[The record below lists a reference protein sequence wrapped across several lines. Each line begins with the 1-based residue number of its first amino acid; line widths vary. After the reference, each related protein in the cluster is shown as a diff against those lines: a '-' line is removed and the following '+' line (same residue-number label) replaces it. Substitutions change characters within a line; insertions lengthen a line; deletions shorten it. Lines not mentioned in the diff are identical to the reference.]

1 MVESRDQGHAGHAGR
16 RGGRRP
22 SRVVKG
28 WARSPDTARVSRT
41 PLSEAARAACLDQVM
56 RALWRSSLFGIP
68 ASSLLA
74 VIFGSS
80 VPLSRRVAFVVLV
93 SVADIVTMVC
103 TGRYLGRRRRGEVV
117 NRYTVG
123 LLCTMLVASAWG
135 SPAVFALPGVQNVE
149 LRAVYML
156 FVCGISATY
165 VVGTAG
171 RRLYFYSSQIPL
183 LLPVAIVFLTSA
195 DRVTQLLGVAVPIY
209 FVVMASQHH
218 EVHAVVVSELQ
229 LREHNDEANARLREA
244 NTQLTRQ
251 ALHDELTGLANRAA
265 FVETLQAAV
274 AVARRQG
281 TIVGVLYF
289 DIDRLK
295 VVNDSLGHGAGD
307 MLLVQIAQRVHRLL
321 RSTDVLARLGGDE
334 FTMLLDKLHSNGE
347 AVVIAERVAQSFGE
361 PFEICG
367 RPINVSASIG
377 VATNRDTTDNAE
389 LLLSYADAAQYRAKQ
404 SGRNRTEVFDVK
416 LRKAIESRLDDEH
429 ALRDAIAQGRIVAW
443 YQPEVDLR
451 TGLFVGAEALARWDH
466 PERGILE
473 AGKFVPLAEETG
485 LVLELDDAIV
495 RSVVTT
501 RAELSGFGLLDS
513 FRIWCNVSATRLT
526 RGMPAEQLAR
536 LFERTGCD
544 PNLIGLEIT
553 ETGVLGDVVA
563 AAREIAAVRELGVK
577 VALDDFGTGQSSL
590 TLLRSLTI
598 DRVKIDR
605 TFISEFT
612 RDSRDTA
619 IVRRVIALAH
629 DLGLDVVAEG
639 VETPEQARLLV
650 ELGCTRAQGH
660 LWAKAVPIDELRA
673 RLDAQQ
679 RDAVVA
685 VHDPESGI
693 AR

>member
-1 MVESRDQGHAGHAGR
+1 
-16 RGGRRP
+16 
-22 SRVVKG
+22 
-28 WARSPDTARVSRT
+28 
-41 PLSEAARAACLDQVM
+41 
-56 RALWRSSLFGIP
+56 
-68 ASSLLA
+68 
-74 VIFGSS
+74 
-80 VPLSRRVAFVVLV
+80 
-93 SVADIVTMVC
+93 
-103 TGRYLGRRRRGEVV
+103 
-117 NRYTVG
+117 
-123 LLCTMLVASAWG
+123 
-135 SPAVFALPGVQNVE
+135 
-149 LRAVYML
+149 
-156 FVCGISATY
+156 
-165 VVGTAG
+165 
-171 RRLYFYSSQIPL
+171 
-183 LLPVAIVFLTSA
+183 
-195 DRVTQLLGVAVPIY
+195 
-209 FVVMASQHH
+209 
-218 EVHAVVVSELQ
+218 
-229 LREHNDEANARLREA
+229 
-244 NTQLTRQ
+244 
-251 ALHDELTGLANRAA
+251 
-265 FVETLQAAV
+265 
-274 AVARRQG
+274 
-281 TIVGVLYF
+281 
-289 DIDRLK
+289 
-295 VVNDSLGHGAGD
+295 
-307 MLLVQIAQRVHRLL
+307 
-321 RSTDVLARLGGDE
+321 
-334 FTMLLDKLHSNGE
+334 MLLDKLHSNGE
-347 AVVIAERVAQSFGE
+347 AVVIAERVAHSFVE

-377 VATNRDTTDNAE
+377 VATNRDTTDDAE

-416 LRKAIESRLDDEH
+416 LRKEIESRLDDEH

-495 RSVVTT
+495 RSAVTT
-501 RAELSGFGLLDS
+501 RAELSGIGLLDS

-577 VALDDFGTGQSSL
+577 VALDDFGTGHSSL

-612 RDSRDTA
+612 RDARDTA

-660 LWAKAVPIDELRA
+660 LWAKAVPIDELRV